1 MSAHPPCFVV
11 VDDEPSVRAVLVRL
25 LTRMYPQYGAAAC
38 AGSAEALAMITTGS
52 VVGVLTDYALGTD
65 TGVMLAQTIRARWPT
80 LPVVLISGLLTDEIT
95 AAALTAGCVAVLSKP
110 VDRTLLWTTFQSA
123 L

>member
-1 MSAHPPCFVV
+1 
-11 VDDEPSVRAVLVRL
+11 
-25 LTRMYPQYGAAAC
+25 
-38 AGSAEALAMITTGS
+38 MITTGS